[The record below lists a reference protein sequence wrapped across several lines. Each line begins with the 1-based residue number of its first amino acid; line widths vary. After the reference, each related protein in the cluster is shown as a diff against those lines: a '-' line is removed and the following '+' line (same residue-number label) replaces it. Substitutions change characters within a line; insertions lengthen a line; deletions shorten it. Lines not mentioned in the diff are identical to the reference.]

1 MAKKFLPG
9 DRVVMIR
16 NYVGGVAGTV
26 ISTEISHQSI
36 NYWTSKEILML
47 HVIFD
52 DGSKITAA
60 AGNFFRES
68 EYDPNI
74 PF

>member
-1 MAKKFLPG
+1 MSKFSPG
-9 DRVVMIR
+9 DRVVLIR
-16 NYVGGVAGTV
+16 NYIGDVAGTV
-26 ISTEISHQSI
+26 IFTKVAREPLNH
-36 NYWTSKEILML
+36 WTSKEQLML

-60 AGNFFRES
+60 AGNFFLES
-68 EYDPNI
+68 EFDPNI